1 LVYHAGFVTLIC
13 SQVSRPALSEDSG
26 LNRREDK
33 AMRNVR
39 WLVLCALVAALLVLP
54 AGCGDSPTGGTGG
67 GDDDDGYHGDDDGY
81 ADDDYSDDDDDDNNG
96 GYDDDSGGYD
106 DDMDD
111 DNDDND
117 DADDDDNNDDSSP
130 EPECPD
136 TTDPQVLY
144 LSADDSNSQGSPV
157 IARAIIHQGDIVP
170 RGKVRTYEFTN
181 YYQIDY
187 EPAPQGRVRVVP
199 QLRPLDDGKED
210 PLRYVFQI
218 GVQSHELEHECG
230 RNLNL
235 TFSLDTSGSM
245 EGMSFHLLQKTM
257 RTIAGRLRE
266 GDIVSIVEWDD
277 TINVPLDS
285 HLIDGPNDEAL
296 LDAIDALHVDGSTNL
311 HAGLVRAY
319 ELAQENYNP
328 NRMNRV
334 VLISDAQANTGI
346 VDLEIIA
353 AAADDSEAEG
363 IYLVG
368 VGVGEPHYY
377 FNDLL
382 MDEVT
387 DAGKGAYVFIDTDA
401 EADKQFGDRFQENL
415 EIAAME
421 VQVRLEMPYYLILEE
436 YHGEEYSGDPT
447 EVDPQHLAPN
457 DAMVFNQYLVACDNS
472 LVNPN
477 DVLNV
482 AADYLDPFTRQ
493 AKHDE
498 TTLSIAAM
506 LAANADQLL
515 KGDAIVV
522 YAEALKEIDRLL
534 SQNKPDEALAVC
546 RHALQR
552 AAQAATQ
559 LGDNELWEIVD
570 LLEIY
575 ESTVEYASDW

>member
-1 LVYHAGFVTLIC
+1 
-13 SQVSRPALSEDSG
+13 
-26 LNRREDK
+26 
-33 AMRNVR
+33 
-39 WLVLCALVAALLVLP
+39 
-54 AGCGDSPTGGTGG
+54 
-67 GDDDDGYHGDDDGY
+67 
-81 ADDDYSDDDDDDNNG
+81 
-96 GYDDDSGGYD
+96 
-106 DDMDD
+106 
-111 DNDDND
+111 
-117 DADDDDNNDDSSP
+117 
-130 EPECPD
+130 
-136 TTDPQVLY
+136 
-144 LSADDSNSQGSPV
+144 
-157 IARAIIHQGDIVP
+157 
-170 RGKVRTYEFTN
+170 
-181 YYQIDY
+181 
-187 EPAPQGRVRVVP
+187 
-199 QLRPLDDGKED
+199 
-210 PLRYVFQI
+210 
-218 GVQSHELEHECG
+218 
-230 RNLNL
+230 
-235 TFSLDTSGSM
+235 
-245 EGMSFHLLQKTM
+245 LLQKTM